1 MAEPINLEEASA
13 SEIVTYYNSIKNN
26 TKKLEEI
33 QKVEKFALNK
43 FNMNLFEGETTA
55 KEPPTFG
62 ERAKDYGM
70 SLSSG
75 VARGVA
81 GAADLPFII
90 GDLLQK
96 GTELGYEK
104 VTGREMSDTFREG
117 METGLTLPIIGNLSE
132 RKVKPVVD
140 AAAPNFLDYEP
151 QEYGSEAVQR
161 VGEFAPLAGKNVISM
176 GVLPALTSFFAGKAA
191 EDTPL
196 QLPVEIVTALITPSL
211 AKRIISPKGGEIKGI
226 TKKHLETLKKEG
238 VLPTAGFKF
247 DDVDVKAWEE
257 ATQAGRNLQEAAFE
271 AFSRAALKRIGID
284 ANRATGDQLRRVY
297 DEMAEG
303 FNSTINNLDTVANRV
318 IPSKENMDILNSALR
333 TYGGAIAPAQR
344 SPIFRE
350 MYNAFRASK
359 KSGQSLSG
367 DQLKYY
373 HQTLNNMTRK
383 GDETGDAAR
392 AILPELKEMIHR
404 NLGAQGKEIWINTNR
419 RYRDFL
425 AIEKALKGG
434 KGFDEGLIVPSR
446 LASATTAVFK
456 RKRLFG
462 ESDLGN
468 LAQAGSSVMKGL
480 PQSGTA
486 PRLLGTGAGGAGQEA
501 ARLGAGAYALTQDP
515 KMAGYAAAVGTVLP
529 TLRNQIVGSS
539 AGQAYM
545 GNQLIRDQGRL
556 GLLRMLGSGT
566 LPNLR

>member
-1 MAEPINLEEASA
+1 MAEFNLEKATPD
-13 SEIVTYYNSIKNN
+13 EIVTYYNSIRTDSN
-26 TKKLEEI
+26 KLEEI
-33 QKVEKFALNK
+33 QRVERFALNK
-43 FNMNLFEGETTA
+43 FNMDLFEGDTTP
-55 KEPPTFG
+55 KEAPTLA

-70 SLSSG
+70 SLTSG
-75 VARGVA
+75 VGKGAA

-96 GTELGYEK
+96 GTEFGYEK
-104 VTGREMSDTFREG
+104 ITGREPSDEFREG
-117 METGLTLPIIGNLSE
+117 MERGLTLPIIGNLTE
-132 RKVKPVVD
+132 RKVKPAVD
-140 AAAPNFLDYEP
+140 AVLPNFLDYEP

-161 VGEFAPLAGKNVISM
+161 VGEFAPLAGKNVITM

-196 QLPVEIVTALITPSL
+196 QLPVEIVTALVTPSL
-211 AKRIISPKGGEIKGI
+211 AKKIISPRGGQISGI
-226 TKKHLETLKKEG
+226 TKQHLELLKKEG

-247 DDVDVKAWEE
+247 NDVDIKAWEE

-271 AFSRAALKRIGID
+271 AFSRAALKRIGINS
-284 ANRATGDQLRRVY
+284 NRATGDQLRRVY
-297 DEMAEG
+297 DEMSEG
-303 FNSTINNLDTVANRV
+303 FNSTINNLDTVANKV
-318 IPSKENMDILNSALR
+318 IPSKENMKILNDALR

-350 MYNAFRASK
+350 MYNAFRQSK
-359 KSGQSLSG
+359 RSGQSLSG
-367 DQLKYY
+367 EQLKYY

-404 NLGAQGKEIWINTNR
+404 NLGAQGKEVWVNTNR

-425 AIEKALKGG
+425 AIERALKGG
-434 KGFDEGLIVPSR
+434 VGFDEGLVVPSR
-446 LASATTAVFK
+446 LASATTAVFR

-468 LAQAGSSVMKGL
+468 LAQAGNSVMKVL

-501 ARLGAGAYALTQDP
+501 ARIGAGTYALTQDP
-515 KMAGYAAAVGTVLP
+515 KMAGYAAVAGTFLPSIRNNLMGTSVG
-529 TLRNQIVGSS
+529 Q
-539 AGQAYM
+539 QYM
-545 GNQLIRDQGRL
+545 GNQLVRDQGRL
-556 GLLRMLGSGT
+556 GLLRMLGSST
-566 LPNLR
+566 LPNM

>member
-1 MAEPINLEEASA
+1 MAEFNLEKAKPD
-13 SEIVTYYNSIKNN
+13 EIVTYYNSIRTDSN
-26 TKKLEEI
+26 KLEEI
-33 QKVEKFALNK
+33 QRVEKFALDK

-55 KEPPTFG
+55 KEPPTLG

-70 SLSSG
+70 SLTSG
-75 VARGVA
+75 VGKGAA
-81 GAADLPFII
+81 GAVDLPFII

-96 GTELGYEK
+96 GTEFGYEK
-104 VTGREMSDTFREG
+104 ITGKEMSDSLREA
-117 METGLTLPIIGNLSE
+117 TTPTLPIIGDLTE
-132 RKVKPVVD
+132 RKVKPAVD
-140 AAAPNFLDYEP
+140 AVLPNFLDYEP

-161 VGEFAPLAGKNVISM
+161 VGEFAPLAGKNVVTM

-196 QLPVEIVTALITPSL
+196 QLPVEIVTALVTPSL
-211 AKRIISPKGGEIKGI
+211 AKKIISPRGGQI
-226 TKKHLETLKKEG
+226 TGVTKQHLELLKKEG

-247 DDVDVKAWEE
+247 NDVDIKAWEE

-271 AFSRAALKRIGID
+271 AFSRAALKRIGINS
-284 ANRATGDQLRRVY
+284 NRATGDQLRRVY

-303 FNSTINNLDTVANRV
+303 FNSTINNLDTVANKV
-318 IPSKENMDILNSALR
+318 IPSKENMKVLNTALR

-350 MYNAFRASK
+350 MYNAFRQSK
-359 KSGQSLSG
+359 QSGQSLSG
-367 DQLKYY
+367 EQLKYY

-404 NLGAQGKEIWINTNR
+404 NLGAQGKEVWVNTNR

-425 AIEKALKGG
+425 AIERALKGG
-434 KGFDEGLIVPSR
+434 VGFDEGLVVPSR

-468 LAQAGSSVMKGL
+468 LAQAGSAVMKVL

-501 ARLGAGAYALTQDP
+501 ARLGAGTYALTQDP
-515 KMAGYAAAVGTVLP
+515 KMAGYAAVVGTMLP
-529 TLRNQIVGSS
+529 AVRNNLMGQSVG
-539 AGQAYM
+539 QQYM
-545 GNQLIRDQGRL
+545 GNQLVRDQGRL
-556 GLLRMLGSGT
+556 GLLRMLGSST
-566 LPNLR
+566 LPNM

>member
-1 MAEPINLEEASA
+1 MAEFNLEKAKPD
-13 SEIVTYYNSIKNN
+13 EIVTYYNSIKNN
-26 TKKLEEI
+26 TKKLDEI
-33 QKVEKFALNK
+33 KAIEKFALNK
-43 FNMNLFEGETTA
+43 FNMNLFEGETTP
-55 KEPPTFG
+55 KEPPTLG

-70 SLSSG
+70 SLTSG
-75 VARGVA
+75 VGRGVA

-96 GTELGYEK
+96 GTEFGYEK
-104 VTGREMSDTFREG
+104 ITGREPSDEFREG
-117 METGLTLPIIGNLSE
+117 MERGLTLPIIGNLSE
-132 RKVKPVVD
+132 RKVKPAVD
-140 AAAPNFLDYEP
+140 AVLPNFLDYEP
-151 QEYGSEAVQR
+151 QEYGSEAAQR
-161 VGEFAPLAGKNVISM
+161 VGEFLPLAGKNVVTM
-176 GVLPALTSFFAGKAA
+176 GVLPALTAFFAGKAA

-196 QLPVEIVTALITPSL
+196 QLPVEIVTALVTPSL
-211 AKRIISPKGGEIKGI
+211 AKKIISPRGGQISGV
-226 TKKHLETLKKEG
+226 TKQHLELLKKEG

-303 FNSTINNLDTVANRV
+303 FNSTINNLDTAANRV
-318 IPSKENMDILNSALR
+318 IPSKENMSILNSALR

-350 MYNAFRASK
+350 MYNAFRQSK

-404 NLGAQGKEIWINTNR
+404 NLGAEGKELWVNTNR

-425 AIEKALKGG
+425 AIERALKGG
-434 KGFDEGLIVPSR
+434 KGFDEGLVVPSR

-468 LAQAGSSVMKGL
+468 LAQAGSSVMKVL
-480 PQSGTA
+480 PQSGPA
-486 PRLLGTGAGGAGQEA
+486 PRLLGSGAGGAGQEA
-501 ARLGAGAYALTQDP
+501 ARLGAGTYALTQDP
-515 KMAGYAAAVGTVLP
+515 KMAGYAAVAGTMLPSVRNNLMGLSVG
-529 TLRNQIVGSS
+529 Q
-539 AGQAYM
+539 QYM
-545 GNQLIRDQGRL
+545 GNQLVRDQGRL
-556 GLLRMLGSGT
+556 GLLRMLGSST
-566 LPNLR
+566 LPNM